1 MKGATMDIIIQTF
14 PLDGKTL
21 YYVQCPVCKKNKILN
36 SAANV
41 SRIVSDETFRKL
53 SGCICDV
60 KQEVKKV
67 EAPKQNEKQAAA
79 KRKVITAVINGTEMT
94 VKEIAEAY
102 DLSVS
107 TVRQRINTGKSESE
121 IIAPT
126 KKKN

>member
-1 MKGATMDIIIQTF
+1 MAMDIIIQTF

-53 SGCICDV
+53 CGCICDV
-60 KQEVKKV
+60 KKEVKKI
-67 EAPKQNEKQAAA
+67 EAPKQVEEKVDS
-79 KRKVITAVINGTEMT
+79 KRKVITAVINGKEMT

-102 DLSVS
+102 NISVS
-107 TVRQRINTGKSESE
+107 TVRQRINAGKTESE

>member
-1 MKGATMDIIIQTF
+1 MAMDIIIQTF

-41 SRIVSDETFRKL
+41 SSIVSDETFRKL
-53 SGCICDV
+53 CGCICDV
-60 KQEVKKV
+60 KKEVKKV
-67 EAPKQNEKQAAA
+67 EAPKQIEKKADS
-79 KRKVITAVINGTEMT
+79 KRKVITAVINGKEMT

-102 DLSVS
+102 DISVS
-107 TVRQRINTGKSESE
+107 TVRQRINAGKSESE

>member
-67 EAPKQNEKQAAA
+67 EAPEQSEKQAAA

-102 DLSVS
+102 DISVS
-107 TVRQRINTGKSESE
+107 TVRQRINAGKSESE

>member
-1 MKGATMDIIIQTF
+1 MDIIIQTF

-53 SGCICDV
+53 CGCICDV
-60 KQEVKKV
+60 KKEVKKV
-67 EAPKQNEKQAAA
+67 EAPKQVEKKVDS
-79 KRKVITAVINGTEMT
+79 KRKVITAVINGKEMT

-102 DLSVS
+102 NISVS
-107 TVRQRINTGKSESE
+107 TVRQRINAGKTESE

>member
-1 MKGATMDIIIQTF
+1 MAMDIIIQTF

-53 SGCICDV
+53 CGCICDV
-60 KQEVKKV
+60 KKEVKKV
-67 EAPKQNEKQAAA
+67 EAPKQVEKKVDS
-79 KRKVITAVINGTEMT
+79 KRKVITAVINGKEMT

-102 DLSVS
+102 NISVS
-107 TVRQRINTGKSESE
+107 TVRQRINAGKTESE
-121 IIAPT
+121 IITPT